1 MSVCSGFTGSSPDS
15 VFGWTRRRERGERWE
30 PSLMTRT
37 PPRVQRQSGGW
48 TGRKAG
54 EPGESEPEPD
64 DDDIPGSIRRGV
76 QELPPRCTALELSW
90 EKSSFLDME
99 TDKQFMQEQQRAVE
113 RKFAKASSLMALA
126 LAEQHNYPQ
135 LMVKCVEFI
144 VSTPAILDAVLA
156 TDGYKHLVASCPM
169 VLPELLKSARGI
181 SRVTIR

>member
-1 MSVCSGFTGSSPDS
+1 
-15 VFGWTRRRERGERWE
+15 
-30 PSLMTRT
+30 
-37 PPRVQRQSGGW
+37 
-48 TGRKAG
+48 
-54 EPGESEPEPD
+54 
-64 DDDIPGSIRRGV
+64 
-76 QELPPRCTALELSW
+76 
-90 EKSSFLDME
+90 ME

-181 SRVTIR
+181 SRVTIRVNASLHVFSLCLSNLLHHLKLKTYAHYMYVMSNLLLEFALVFDLIQG